1 MAEDSCCHA
10 SLPKVVSSV
19 QLTRGATVMSK
30 PYILLAMIA
39 TISLFAACNNKSRV
53 SSLIDASK
61 ITEIRVTLLDIHSR
75 GDKTFKIISTPT
87 EIGNIVSFANEKVLA
102 RSNLK
107 SDVDMIF
114 SIQDRT
120 ALVDLAFYQ
129 SDKYLGTLGLGHYDS
144 GKYFLKYRQYYSES
158 ECCENKAVVISSEQ
172 KKTLLDLIGYS
183 EHEFEQL
190 ILAN

>member
-1 MAEDSCCHA
+1 
-10 SLPKVVSSV
+10 
-19 QLTRGATVMSK
+19 MSK

-114 SIQDRT
+114 T
-120 ALVDLAFYQ
+120 AVF
-129 SDKYLGTLGLGHYDS
+129 
-144 GKYFLKYRQYYSES
+144 
-158 ECCENKAVVISSEQ
+158 I
-172 KKTLLDLIGYS
+172 
-183 EHEFEQL
+183 
-190 ILAN
+190 

>member
-1 MAEDSCCHA
+1 
-10 SLPKVVSSV
+10 
-19 QLTRGATVMSK
+19 MSK
-30 PYILLAMIA
+30 LYILFAMIA
-39 TISLFAACNNKSRV
+39 AISLFAFVVYKYQNNELRI

-61 ITEIRVTLLDIHSR
+61 ITEIRVTALDIKAS
-75 GDKTFKIISTPT
+75 GDRPFKSISTPT
-87 EIGNIVSFANEKVLA
+87 EIDNLVEFANEQVLA

-120 ALVDLAFYQ
+120 ALVNLEFYR
-129 SDKYLGTLGLGHYDS
+129 SGKYLGTLGLGHYDS
-144 GKYFLKYRQYYSES
+144 GKYFLTYNQYYSES
-158 ECCENKAVVISSEQ
+158 ECCQNKDVVVSSEQ
-172 KKTLLDLIGYS
+172 KKKLLDLIGYS